1 MSNEIY
7 RQSQISLYDSAN
19 KSELFQVKSL
29 ESKATLTSS
38 KPIEFHNE
46 KLTIKNYNPEGEVI
60 DEVKDVVAEFRKNQS
75 DIANESAERQ
85 AAVAQATEQMEAAVA
100 SEAVLREEGI
110 NNTRDYADSQVE
122 LEAAARADAING
134 LDIQIANET
143 VERTTAITDLGVVTT
158 NNINA
163 AKADLEAKVDAE
175 KQRID
180 LILQGADVS
189 LDSFKEIVDYSNNI
203 NTERLEQI
211 SAVANNLASHNAEF
225 EKLKQIIIALA
236 PDSASHFS
244 PV

>member
-1 MSNEIY
+1 MSEQY
-7 RQSQISLYDSAN
+7 RQSTLNLYDSAN
-19 KSELFQVKSL
+19 KTELFQVKSL
-29 ESKATLTSS
+29 ESKATITSS
-38 KPIEFHNE
+38 KEIAIHNE
-46 KLTIKNYNPEGEVI
+46 RLSIKNYNPEGEVI

-122 LEAAARADAING
+122 LEAAARADAVNA

-163 AKADLEAKVDAE
+163 AKADLEAKVNAE
-175 KQRID
+175 KARID
-180 LILQGADVS
+180 TILAGSSVD
-189 LDSFKEIVDYSNNI
+189 LDQFKEIADYAASL
-203 NTERLEQI
+203 NTERMDQI
-211 SAVANNLASHNAEF
+211 SAVSNNLAAHDAEF
-225 EKLKQIIIALA
+225 EKLKAIVIALA
-236 PDSASHFS
+236 PDAASHFS

>member
-1 MSNEIY
+1 MTEQY
-7 RQSQISLYDSAN
+7 RQSTLNLYDSAN
-19 KSELFQVKSL
+19 KTELFQVKSL
-29 ESKATLTSS
+29 ESKATITSS
-38 KPIEFHNE
+38 KEIAIHNE
-46 KLTIKNYNPEGEVI
+46 RLSIKNYNPEGEVI

-100 SEAVLREEGI
+100 SEAVLRQEGI

-122 LEAAARADAING
+122 LEAAARADAINA

-180 LILQGADVS
+180 LILEGADVS
-189 LDSFKEIVDYSNNI
+189 LDQFREIVDYANNI
-203 NTERLEQI
+203 STEKMEQI
-211 SAVANNLASHNAEF
+211 NTVANNLAAHQEQYN
-225 EKLKQIIIALA
+225 KLKDIILSVF
-236 PDSASHFS
+236 PDAGSHFS
-244 PV
+244 AV